1 MGNFRLPGLNVTA
14 NNVVNSAQSVRAQS
28 VSAQSA
34 QAQSARA
41 QSAPVINRNVTAATV
56 DNSTFTP
63 DRGMFTPINVGPLPQ
78 DRNANV
84 INRAVLNDEIELR
97 AQAIAAE
104 LIRQQQNQL
113 TIAASGRV
121 FTRFEPGT
129 DIINNQKTLVTTGL
143 FSGNVGTLSTIFT
156 GSLQTSASKNYY
168 YEVYNGNTSTSEA
181 QFSVA
186 FGHRLGSGSSAG
198 GTLNDSPS
206 RAVYSQYKL
215 LLLEP
220 GDTSF
225 TFASGDS
232 SDEIYAINFNRA
244 RIKDKLDPGN
254 WQLSLCELTGSRY
267 ANNVFTGSNVVPSGS
282 NRVISLIDDSAQSQ
296 QVNLTS
302 SGRVYNIVS
311 GSISNGVFNASAPR
325 YYGLVYPDMGIA
337 ILNGNAL
344 DASMSFNT
352 VSGSNIAGD
361 NAWKLY
367 TSISGAMSINTT
379 TNAFQARNEET
390 ITSTHFFVRVK
401 NAEYNFSNNPS
412 FITGSVGEFSQP
424 TFINDPKTYITTIG
438 MYNNR
443 QELLAV
449 AKLSQPVQKSFS
461 NEALIKVKLDF

>member
-1 MGNFRLPGLNVTA
+1 MATSRINP
-14 NNVVNSAQSVRAQS
+14 SVMLTND
-28 VSAQSA
+28 
-34 QAQSARA
+34 
-41 QSAPVINRNVTAATV
+41 IRNDATAAARPGTV
-56 DNSTFTP
+56 TQPVVPTRTVTNTAALDLTNVSGISTLELQ
-63 DRGMFTPINVGPLPQ
+63 N
-78 DRNANV
+78 
-84 INRAVLNDEIELR
+84 EIETR
-97 AQAIAAE
+97 AQAIANE
-104 LIRQQQNQL
+104 IIRQQTLQ
-113 TIAASGRV
+113 TTVAASGRV
-121 FTRFEPGT
+121 FTRFDVGT
-129 DIINNQKTLVTTGL
+129 DIISNQKTLVTTGL
-143 FSGNVGTLSTIFT
+143 FSSNASSLSVMFT
-156 GSLQTSASKNYY
+156 GSLQTSSSKQYY
-168 YEVYNGNTSTSEA
+168 YEVYNGNSTTSEP

-186 FGHRLGSGSSAG
+186 FGHRLGSGSSAA

-206 RAVYSQYKL
+206 KAIYSQYKL
-215 LLLEP
+215 LLLNP

-282 NRVISLIDDSAQSQ
+282 NRVISLIDDSGLNQ
-296 QVNLTS
+296 QTNLTS
-302 SGRVYNIVS
+302 AGRVYNIVS
-311 GSISNGVFNASAPR
+311 GSITSGVFNTSAPR

-352 VSGSNIAGD
+352 VTGSNTAGD

-379 TNAFQARNEET
+379 TNAFRARNEET
-390 ITSTHFFVRVK
+390 ITSTHYFVRVK
-401 NAEYNFSNNPS
+401 NGEYNFSNNPS
-412 FITGSVGEFSQP
+412 FVTGSVGEFAQP

-438 MYNNR
+438 MYNDR